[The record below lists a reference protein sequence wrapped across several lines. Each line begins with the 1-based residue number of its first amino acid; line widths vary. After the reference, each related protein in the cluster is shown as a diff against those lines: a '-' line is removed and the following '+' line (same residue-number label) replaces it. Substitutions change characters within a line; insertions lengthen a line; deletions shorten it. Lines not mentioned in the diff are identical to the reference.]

1 MSKESDIGKSQKI
14 CGRFESKIRRNNKNI
29 LLFSFVRKG
38 SKHRN
43 HPENPNTSEVDEQN
57 SANGSM
63 AFGTSNITSTRQPAM
78 TSRRPVKVNLV
89 PHASSRRHL
98 EKLCCR
104 IGYRAAK
111 RKFFCMIDAYYSA
124 KYRNMEHYAKQKFQS
139 RKPSRATRRFMH
151 HLDKYC
157 IKHQLKG
164 VFYKCCLDGIY
175 TAREKGGD

>member
-1 MSKESDIGKSQKI
+1 MSKESDVGKSRKI
-14 CGRFESKIRRNNKNI
+14 CGRFDSKIRRDNKNI
-29 LLFSFVRKG
+29 LLFSFVCKG
-38 SKHRN
+38 SKHHK
-43 HPENPNTSEVDEQN
+43 HPEKPNTSEVDEQN

-63 AFGTSNITSTRQPAM
+63 SFATSNFTSTRQPPM
-78 TSRRPVKVNLV
+78 TSLRPVKVNLV
-89 PHASSRRHL
+89 PQVNSRRHM
-98 EKLCCR
+98 EKRCCR

-175 TAREKGGD
+175 TAREKGGQ